1 MQLTRNEIDALS
13 AIVNGADVY
22 DRALAGE
29 LRQVEKDHPEL
40 ISIGKPQMYRGN
52 GTDRMPYFG
61 AICTDAGV
69 AAIAKATG
77 ETR

>member
-40 ISIGKPQMYRGN
+40 ISIGKPQMYK
-52 GTDRMPYFG
+52 GTGVDRVPYFG
-61 AICTDAGV
+61 AVCTAAGR
-69 AAIAKATG
+69 AAIATNTADQ
-77 ETR
+77 